1 MGKVKTG
8 RVTRSKQTIQSFE
21 RECKCKFHNVF
32 AKQGKCRIFNVNSKD
47 YKKLHLRWLISKR
60 YMTVKSKYVW

>member
-21 RECKCKFHNVF
+21 RECKCKLHKVF
-32 AKQGKCRIFNVNSKD
+32 AKQGKCLPNKESVGFSMSTQKI
-47 YKKLHLRWLISKR
+47 
-60 YMTVKSKYVW
+60 TKSCILDG